1 MNAVIDTNRYDLT
14 VTQLPVRGHC
24 RGHSIDGISGSV
36 SLVQHRP
43 QRHINTSA
51 VSDNMTSPAM
61 RLLTL
66 TLLLPLV
73 TTDYVG
79 QYVEAGGGG
88 GQDAVT
94 QDLADPDYN
103 PMDYIVDTLSALIKA
118 GRNIL
123 Q

>member
-1 MNAVIDTNRYDLT
+1 
-14 VTQLPVRGHC
+14 
-24 RGHSIDGISGSV
+24 
-36 SLVQHRP
+36 
-43 QRHINTSA
+43 
-51 VSDNMTSPAM
+51 MTSSAM

-66 TLLLPLV
+66 SLLLPLV

-79 QYVEAGGGG
+79 QYVEAGSGG
-88 GQDAVT
+88 GQGAVT